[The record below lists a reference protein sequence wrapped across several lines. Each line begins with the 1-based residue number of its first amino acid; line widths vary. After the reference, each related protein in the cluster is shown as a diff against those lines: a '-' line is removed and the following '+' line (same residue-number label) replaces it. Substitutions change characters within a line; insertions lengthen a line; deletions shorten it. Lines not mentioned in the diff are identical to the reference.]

1 MRVLSVNMSL
11 DPVTGGGT
19 AERTF
24 QLVRALARAGA
35 ECEVLVTDLGR
46 TRGRAAELPEADV
59 VALPCLV
66 ERFYVPR
73 CSPRRV
79 REVVR
84 RADVVH
90 LISHWTLLNVLAG
103 WYARRLGKPYVVCP
117 AGALPRF
124 GRSRGIKRLYNAL
137 GGTRLVRRASGH
149 VAITGDERA
158 HFRAYGVDPA
168 AVTVIPNG
176 VDVTVIPDGVDE
188 GGLRGQAGERG
199 LRDQAGEAAFRGA
212 FGLGPSPFVLFVGRL
227 NAIKG
232 PDLLLRAFCA
242 VRDRLPGH
250 HLVLAGP
257 DEGMRP
263 ELDGIVEE
271 AGVAGR
277 VHFTGHLDGPA
288 KTAAYHAAD
297 LLAVPSRQEAM
308 SIVALEAGAAGT
320 PVLLTDRC
328 GFGEVAEAGGGLVVP
343 ATVDGLARGLVELLG
358 PGTDLG
364 AMGASLRR
372 LVLDRFTWDRA
383 AGAYLALYRELLA
396 AGPARPGDG

>member
-46 TRGRAAELPEADV
+46 TRARTAELPDADV

-66 ERFYVPR
+66 ERFYIPR
-73 CSPRRV
+73 CSPRQV
-79 REVVR
+79 GEVVR

-90 LISHWTLLNVLAG
+90 LISHWTLLNLLAG
-103 WYARRLGKPYVVCP
+103 WYARRLGKPYVICP

-124 GRSRGIKRLYNAL
+124 GRSRVIKRLYNAL

-176 VDVTVIPDGVDE
+176 IDE
-188 GGLRGQAGERG
+188 AELRDQAGERGLRGQAGEAG
-199 LRDQAGEAAFRGA
+199 FRDR

-242 VRDRLPGH
+242 VCGRLPDH

-257 DEGMRP
+257 DEGMRG
-263 ELDGIVEE
+263 ELDRIVEE
-271 AGVAGR
+271 EGVAGR
-277 VHFTGHLDGPA
+277 VHVTGHLDGPA
-288 KTAAYHAAD
+288 KAAAYHAAT

-358 PGTDLG
+358 PGADLG

-383 AGAYLALYRELLA
+383 ADAYLALYRELLA
-396 AGPARPGDG
+396 GGTGAPRPSLDGDG

>member
-1 MRVLSVNMSL
+1 VRVLNVNMSL

-19 AERTF
+19 AERTV
-24 QLVRALARAGA
+24 QLTRALARAGA
-35 ECEVLVTDLGR
+35 ECELLVTDLGR
-46 TRGRAAELPEADV
+46 TRARAAELPEARV

-73 CSPRRV
+73 CLPGRV
-79 REVVR
+79 GEAVR

-90 LISHWTLLNVLAG
+90 LISHWTLLNLLAG

-117 AGALPRF
+117 SGALPRF
-124 GRSRGIKRLYNAL
+124 GRSQAKKRLYNAL
-137 GGTRLVRRASGH
+137 GGSRLVRQASGH
-149 VAITGDERA
+149 VAITADERA

-176 VDVTVIPDGVDE
+176 IDE
-188 GGLRGQAGERG
+188 AD
-199 LRDQAGEAAFRGA
+199 LRDQAGAAGFRHRL
-212 FGLGPSPFVLFVGRL
+212 GLGPDPFVLFVGRL

-257 DEGMRP
+257 DEGMG
-263 ELDGIVEE
+263 EQLDRLAREHG
-271 AGVAGR
+271 GAGR
-277 VHFTGHLDGPA
+277 VHFTGHLDGPSKA
-288 KTAAYHAAD
+288 AAYHAAD

-308 SIVALEAGAAGT
+308 SIVALEAGATGT

-328 GFGEVAEAGGGLVVP
+328 GFAEVAGAGGGLVVP
-343 ATVDGLARGLVELLG
+343 ATVDGLARGLLDLLLH
-358 PGTDLG
+358 GTDLG
-364 AMGASLRR
+364 AMGARLRR
-372 LVLDRFTWDRA
+372 LVLARYTWDRA
-383 AGAYLALYRELLA
+383 AAGYLALYRDLLA
-396 AGPARPGDG
+396 AGAGERRPGPARRALSGGGARPGR